1 SSNVFILANKLMDL
15 QQSPAF
21 PGKEL
26 SLFSRISSS
35 FGSGSLD
42 EISIDRI
49 RLPPDSCC
57 PVSMLP
63 LHSAVASAR
72 LKSVLGPES
81 QSWGWVPQGLSM
93 PL

>member
-1 SSNVFILANKLMDL
+1 MA
-15 QQSPAF
+15 AF
-21 PGKEL
+21 RL
-26 SLFSRISSS
+26 LVRARISSRS
-35 FGSGSLD
+35 
-42 EISIDRI
+42 ISQATIPSSQISSPTKRCVSRI
-49 RLPPDSCC
+49 PRVPLDSCC

-72 LKSVLGPES
+72 LKSVLAAES